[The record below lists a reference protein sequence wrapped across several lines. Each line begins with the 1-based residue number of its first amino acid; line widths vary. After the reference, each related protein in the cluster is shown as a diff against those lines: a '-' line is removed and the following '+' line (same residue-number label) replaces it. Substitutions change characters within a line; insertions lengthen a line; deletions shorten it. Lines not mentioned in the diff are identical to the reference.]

1 MVAKVYVPVL
11 FPLTFLIAWLAVGL
25 DRWLGW
31 DGGFLGSPVRWIAA
45 ATSLAVG
52 LTVVGLAYADLVE
65 QGSGS
70 PSPVAGRTR
79 RLVVSGLYAHCRN
92 PSVWGKLAGVL
103 SVGFALDSP
112 SFCFLLMPVA
122 LGISLVEKVV
132 RQEPKLV
139 AVFGKDYEAYRSH
152 VPLFIPRLTPWRR
165 ATAEPEATP

>member
-52 LTVVGLAYADLVE
+52 LTVVG
-65 QGSGS
+65 
-70 PSPVAGRTR
+70 
-79 RLVVSGLYAHCRN
+79 LVVSGLYAHCRN